1 MRHDPTKLNSGLD
14 FHQLNYIGSGGVTS
28 INFMGMT
35 ISTFTDVYVLADFE
49 LSSGLQQIVLIKV
62 YLSDISGGSNTV
74 YPYIVA

>member
-1 MRHDPTKLNSGLD
+1 
-14 FHQLNYIGSGGVTS
+14 
-28 INFMGMT
+28 MGMT